1 MLQGWIVVFTSFAY
15 LGLLFAIAYYADK
28 RADAGR
34 SVIASPYIYSLSL
47 AVYATAWTFYGSVG
61 RAASDGVGF
70 LPIYIGPT
78 LMIALWW
85 VVMRKILRIS
95 KENRITSLADFIAS
109 RYGKSALLGG
119 VVTVI
124 AVIGILPYI
133 SLQLKAVSNSF
144 TIVLQYPDIV
154 MPAKLG
160 AMPLLQDTALW
171 VALILALFT
180 IAFGTRHLDA
190 AEHHEGMVAAIAFES
205 LMKLLAFLA
214 VGVFVTFGIYNG
226 FGDIFARAAAAPEL
240 RPMLAPLGGV
250 AGDYSNWV
258 WLTILS
264 MLAIMFLPRQFQVA
278 VIENKDERHLN
289 KAIWLFPLY
298 MLAINIFV
306 LPIAFGGRMHFP
318 AGIVDSDTYVL
329 TIPMA
334 EKQELLALLV
344 FIGGLSAAT
353 GMVIVETIALST
365 MVCND
370 LVMPVLLRMRSLR
383 LNQRPDLTGL
393 LLGIRR
399 GAILLILILGYLY
412 FRLAGEAYALVSI
425 GLISFAAVA
434 QFAPAALGGIF
445 WKGGTRRGALAGLA
459 AGFAVW
465 SYTLLLPALARSG
478 WLPLGLLEQGPWGI
492 ELLRPL
498 ELFGLKG
505 LDQTTHS
512 MIWSMIANLGSYVAV
527 SLAGSPSAGETRQ
540 ASLFVDVFRTSRAGG
555 GARFWRGTASVPELH
570 SLLARFLGSEAADE
584 AFHDYARARGLR
596 WPDKEFAADAEFVHF
611 VQTQLAGVIGAA
623 SAHIMIASV
632 AKEEALSL
640 EEVRAMLDEASQII
654 VYSHKLEQKSQEL
667 ERATRE
673 LRAANVRLTEL
684 DRLKDEFVSTVSH
697 ELRTPLTSIRAF
709 SEILHDNPSL
719 EAAERARFLGIIV
732 KETERLTRL
741 IGQIL
746 DVSKL
751 ESGRAEWHESL
762 VDMREVIED
771 TVAATSQLFK
781 ERAAR
786 LEVRLPGRVSKVVA
800 DLDRIVQVVVNLL
813 SNAVKF
819 IEPGRGRVEI
829 ALTEDGEFVRVDVR
843 DNGHG
848 IRPEDQE
855 VIFDKFRQA
864 GDTLSGK
871 PQGSGLGLHISRR
884 IIEHSGGR
892 MWVASRPGEGACFSF
907 TLPRLREPAL
917 EKAA

>member
-1 MLQGWIVVFTSFAY
+1 VLESWVVVATSFAY
-15 LGLLFAIAYYADK
+15 LGLLFAIAYYADQ

-61 RAASDGVGF
+61 RAAENGVGF

-85 VVMRKILRIS
+85 VVMRKIVRIS
-95 KENRITSLADFIAS
+95 KQNRITSLADFIAS

-144 TIVLQYPDIV
+144 TIVLQYPEIV
-154 MPAKLG
+154 IPAKLG
-160 AMPLLQDTALW
+160 TVPLLRDTALW
-171 VALILALFT
+171 VALILAAFT
-180 IAFGTRHLDA
+180 ILFGTRHLDA
-190 AEHHEGMVAAIAFES
+190 AEHHEGLVAAIAFES
-205 LMKLLAFLA
+205 VVKLVAFLA
-214 VGVFVTFGIYNG
+214 VGAWVSWGLYNG
-226 FGDIFARAAAAPEL
+226 FGDIFARAAAEPEL
-240 RPMLAPLGGV
+240 KGMLAPLGGV
-250 AGDYSNWV
+250 AGDYSSWI

-264 MLAIMFLPRQFQVA
+264 MLAIMFLPRQFQVT
-278 VIENKDERHLN
+278 VIENKDEKHLR

-306 LPIAFGGRMHFP
+306 LPIAFGGLLHFP
-318 AGIVDSDTYVL
+318 RGADADSFVL
-329 TIPMA
+329 TLPMA
-334 EKQELLALLV
+334 QKQELLALVV

-370 LVMPVLLRMRSLR
+370 LVMPVLLRLRALR
-383 LNQRPDLTGL
+383 LNERKDLTGL

-399 GAILLILILGYLY
+399 GAIVLILLLGYLY

-434 QFAPAALGGIF
+434 QFAPVALGGIF

-465 SYTLLLPALARSG
+465 FYTLLLPAFARSG
-478 WLPLGLLEQGPWGI
+478 WLPIGLLEHGPFGV
-492 ELLRPL
+492 ELLKPL
-498 ELFGLKG
+498 ALFGVSG
-505 LDQTTHS
+505 LDQITHA
-512 MIWSMIANLGSYVAV
+512 MTWSMLANIGGYVAV
-527 SLAGSPSAGETRQ
+527 SLLWAPSAEEHRQ
-540 ASLFVDVFRTSRAGG
+540 ASLFVDVFKRPGEAG
-555 GARFWRGTASVPELH
+555 GARFWRGTASAPDLYN
-570 SLLARFLGSEAADE
+570 LLARFVGAPAAAE
-584 AFHDYARARGLR
+584 AFADYARAHDVERPIERL
-596 WPDKEFAADAEFVHF
+596 ADDARLVHF
-611 VQTQLAGVIGAA
+611 VETQLAGVIGAA
-623 SAHIMIASV
+623 SAHIMVASV
-632 AKEEALSL
+632 VKEEALSL
-640 EEVRAMLDEASQII
+640 EEVRAMVDEASQII

-667 ERATRE
+667 ERATQE
-673 LRAANVRLTEL
+673 LRAANERLTEL

-709 SEILHDNPSL
+709 TEILHDHPAL
-719 EAAERARFLGIIV
+719 PEAERGRFLGIVI

-741 IGQIL
+741 INQIL
-746 DVSKL
+746 DLSRL

-762 VDMREVIED
+762 VDLRSVIED
-771 TVAATSQLFK
+771 TIAANSQLFK
-781 ERAAR
+781 ERDVRLDAR
-786 LEVRLPGRVSKVVA
+786 LPEQVPKVLA

-819 IEPGRGRVEI
+819 IEPGSGRVEI
-829 ALTEDGEFVRVDVR
+829 ALVEDGGFLRVDVR
-843 DNGHG
+843 DNGSG
-848 IRPEDQE
+848 VAPQDRE

-864 GDTLSGK
+864 GDTLTGK

-884 IIEHSGGR
+884 IIEHFGGR
-892 MWVASRPGEGACFSF
+892 IWVSSSRGGGACFSF
-907 TLPRLREPAL
+907 ILPRAPAPAL
-917 EKAA
+917 ERAA

>member
-1 MLQGWIVVFTSFAY
+1 MLEGWVVVLASFAY
-15 LGLLFAIAYYADK
+15 LGLLFGIAYYADR

-61 RAASDGVGF
+61 RAAADGVGF

-144 TIVLQYPDIV
+144 SIVLQYPEIV

-160 AMPLLQDTALW
+160 TVPALQDTGFT
-171 VALILALFT
+171 VALVLAAFT
-180 IAFGTRHLDA
+180 ILFGTRHLDA

-205 LMKLLAFLA
+205 VVKLVAFVA
-214 VGVFVTFGIYNG
+214 VGAWVTWGLYGG
-226 FGDIFARAAAAPEL
+226 FGDVFARAAADPDL
-240 RPMLAPLGGV
+240 RPMLNPLEGV
-250 AGDYSNWV
+250 AGGYSSWV

-264 MLAIMFLPRQFQVA
+264 MLAIMFLPRQFQVT
-278 VIENKDERHLN
+278 VIENKDERHLH

-298 MLAINIFV
+298 MLAINVFV
-306 LPIAFGGRMHFP
+306 LPLAFGGRLHF
-318 AGIVDSDTYVL
+318 ADGSVDADTFVL
-329 TIPMA
+329 TLPMA
-334 EKQELLALLV
+334 QHQELLALVV

-370 LVMPVLLRMRSLR
+370 LVMPVLLRWRALR
-383 LNQRPDLTGL
+383 LNERADLSGL

-399 GAILLILILGYLY
+399 GAIVLILMLGYLY

-445 WKGGTRRGALAGLA
+445 WKGGTRRGALAGLG

-465 SYTLLLPALARSG
+465 MYTLLLPAVARSG
-478 WLPLGLLEQGPWGI
+478 WLPLGFLEEGPFGI
-492 ELLRPL
+492 ELLKPL
-498 ELFGLKG
+498 ALFGVSG
-505 LDQTTHS
+505 LDQITHA
-512 MIWSMIANLGSYVAV
+512 MIWSMAANVGAYLGV
-527 SLAGSPSAGETRQ
+527 SLMHAPSAEEHRQ
-540 ASLFVDVFRTSRAGG
+540 ASLFVDVFKRSGG
-555 GARFWRGTASVPELH
+555 SAGARFWRGTASVPELFH
-570 SLLARFLGSEAADE
+570 LLARFMGVAAAEE
-584 AFHDYARARGLR
+584 AFGAHARERGLGEDWR
-596 WPDKEFAADAEFVHF
+596 RLEADARLVHF
-611 VQTQLAGVIGAA
+611 VETHLAGVIGAA
-623 SAHIMIASV
+623 SAHIMVASV
-632 AKEEALSL
+632 AKEEALPL

-654 VYSHKLEQKSQEL
+654 VYSHRLEQKSQEL
-667 ERATRE
+667 ERATEE
-673 LRAANVRLTEL
+673 LRAANERLTEL
-684 DRLKDEFVSTVSH
+684 DRLKDDFVSTVSH

-709 SEILHDNPSL
+709 SEILHDHPEL
-719 EAAERARFLGIIV
+719 EAAERGRFLAIII

-741 IGQIL
+741 INQVL
-746 DVSKL
+746 DLSRL
-751 ESGRAEWHESL
+751 ESGRAEWHEGPI
-762 VDMREVIED
+762 DMRQVIED
-771 TVAATSQLFK
+771 AVAATSRLFE
-781 ERAAR
+781 ERGVRVEAR
-786 LEVRLPGRVSKVVA
+786 LPAAAPPVMA
-800 DLDRIVQVVVNLL
+800 DLDRVVQVMLNLL

-819 IEPGRGRVEI
+819 SHAGRGKVDVTLAQEGGY
-829 ALTEDGEFVRVDVR
+829 LRVDVR
-843 DNGHG
+843 DNGPG
-848 IRPEDQE
+848 IAPEHLE
-855 VIFDKFRQA
+855 AIFDKFRQA
-864 GDTLSGK
+864 GDTLTGK

-884 IIEHSGGR
+884 LVEHFGGR

-907 TLPRLREPAL
+907 TLPLAGE
-917 EKAA
+917 AAAA